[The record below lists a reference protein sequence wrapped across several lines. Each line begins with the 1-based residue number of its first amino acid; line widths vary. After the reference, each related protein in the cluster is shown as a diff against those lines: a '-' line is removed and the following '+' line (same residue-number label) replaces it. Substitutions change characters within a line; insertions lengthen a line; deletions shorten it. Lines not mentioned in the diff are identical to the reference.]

1 MGRRRLPALLALVA
15 GLLLGAGAG
24 AQGVVAYGLHADAV
38 TASAGTTSGAAGPAG
53 TAGRADAPAPGAGA
67 VRATGHDAFVHAA
80 IPRPTATTVHRADRS
95 GPAGRSLLRDAV
107 FLLAVALLAIALAA
121 FVGRQRRRSR
131 PATWHRAALLG
142 RGPPLLLAA

>member
-24 AQGVVAYGLHADAV
+24 AQGVVAYGLHGDAARSPAAV
-38 TASAGTTSGAAGPAG
+38 ASGPG
-53 TAGRADAPAPGAGA
+53 ELRAS
-67 VRATGHDAFVHAA
+67 GHDAFVLATT
-80 IPRPTATTVHRADRS
+80 PRPTTTAVHRADRS
-95 GPAGRSLLRDAV
+95 GPAGRSLLRDAA

-131 PATWHRAALLG
+131 PPTWYRAALLG

>member
-38 TASAGTTSGAAGPAG
+38 TAAAGTTTGAAG
-53 TAGRADAPAPGAGA
+53 TAGRADAPAPGSGA
-67 VRATGHDAFVHAA
+67 VRATGHDAVVLAA
-80 IPRPTATTVHRADRS
+80 TPRPTTTAVHRADRS